1 MEWKFHPMRSG
12 PRECQ
17 LKVKCHIFSRLL
29 IKANKISNLSNVA
42 RSEKNCQITFFLR
55 MVRIWSH
62 SISDKVKVVNYFP
75 WLRNFLVCCGIL
87 CGKRRRRKKNERWK
101 GDIIVGWIFTGRE
114 MCRQISGGLNVSD
127 VLLVIRR
134 ANEITI
140 IFSFF
145 LRDFFVLFAL
155 WMGFPL
161 LLVAA
166 TFMNVVVLV
175 RRRRAKECKF
185 CNDLQV
191 YFFARSWQQ

>member
-1 MEWKFHPMRSG
+1 MVEEFSCLLRYIMR
-12 PRECQ
+12 
-17 LKVKCHIFSRLL
+17 
-29 IKANKISNLSNVA
+29 KAQ
-42 RSEKNCQITFFLR
+42 EEE
-55 MVRIWSH
+55 
-62 SISDKVKVVNYFP
+62 
-75 WLRNFLVCCGIL
+75 
-87 CGKRRRRKKNERWK
+87 KNERWK
-101 GDIIVGWIFTGRE
+101 EDIIVGWIFTGRE

-191 YFFARSWQQ
+191 YFFARSWLAVDKYEKRWYKNFQQETHKLSNWELFAAHELMLAPVTATAIIIN